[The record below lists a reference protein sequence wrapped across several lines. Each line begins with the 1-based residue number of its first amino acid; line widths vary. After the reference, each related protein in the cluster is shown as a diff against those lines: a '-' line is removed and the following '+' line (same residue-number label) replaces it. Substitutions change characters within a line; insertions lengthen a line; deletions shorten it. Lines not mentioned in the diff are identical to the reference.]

1 MLSQCSFIF
10 IHTMATLNKPHP
22 VYAQGY
28 ATHLKTGEAEE
39 VPGLAV
45 SCELSFQT
53 MLQVLPHPQLH
64 QRVC

>member
-1 MLSQCSFIF
+1 
-10 IHTMATLNKPHP
+10 MATLNKPYP

-28 ATHLKTGEAEE
+28 ATHLKIEEAEE

-64 QRVC
+64 RWFC